1 MSQNRNI
8 IIIGVLAAVILIPTL
23 VVWSSYNGLV
33 SSEIQVE
40 NEWAQI
46 QVQYQRRYDL
56 IPRIVNA
63 TKLYINYEQQ
73 LLTDIANARSDWTS
87 SLGGSIDDQIDAA
100 GELDSVFNR
109 LLAITVVEDYPE
121 LQGNQLVLSLI
132 DELEGTEN
140 RIAVAR
146 TRYNE
151 AVTDYNKN
159 VRLFPGSIVANMF
172 SFEQKPYYQA
182 SEGSDNVPNVPV

>member
-182 SEGSDNVPNVPV
+182 SEGSDSVPNVPV

>member
-172 SFEQKPYYQA
+172 GFEQKPYYQA
-182 SEGSDNVPNVPV
+182 SEGSDSVPNVPV